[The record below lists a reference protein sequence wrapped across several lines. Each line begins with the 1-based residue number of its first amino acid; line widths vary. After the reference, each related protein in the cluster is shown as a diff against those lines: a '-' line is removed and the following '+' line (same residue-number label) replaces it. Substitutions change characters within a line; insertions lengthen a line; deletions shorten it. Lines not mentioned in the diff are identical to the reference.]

1 VYKAEEF
8 NHATKE
14 MNLKT
19 QTLERE
25 RESQPAFKAK
35 AEGEV
40 ENSRS

>member
-1 VYKAEEF
+1 
-8 NHATKE
+8 

-25 RESQPAFKAK
+25 RETESQPAFKTK